1 MQSPKSFLTL
11 MLESAFLFFL
21 SAFLIR
27 MAVNILTEIWP
38 ALLTIAIVILAIVI
52 GWRAWKHMHDMGKW

>member
-1 MQSPKSFLTL
+1 

-38 ALLTIAIVILAIVI
+38 ALLVIAIVILILLI
-52 GWRAWKHMHDMGKW
+52 GWRIWRYLHDMGKW

>member
-1 MQSPKSFLTL
+1 MQPKNLLTL

-27 MAVNILTEIWP
+27 MAVHILTEIWP
-38 ALLTIAIVILAIVI
+38 ALLVIAIVVLILLI
-52 GWRAWKHMHDMGKW
+52 GWRIWRHLHDMGKW

>member
-1 MQSPKSFLTL
+1 MQPKNLLTL
-11 MLESAFLFFL
+11 ILESAFLFFL

-38 ALLTIAIVILAIVI
+38 ALLIIAIVILTIIA
-52 GWRAWKHMHDMGKW
+52 GWRIWRHLRDMGKW

>member
-11 MLESAFLFFL
+11 ILESAFLFFL

-27 MAVNILTEIWP
+27 MAVNILTEIWL
-38 ALLTIAIVILAIVI
+38 ALLIIAVMVLAGVA
-52 GWRAWKHMHDMGKW
+52 GWRIWKHMHDMGKW

>member
-1 MQSPKSFLTL
+1 MQPKNLLTL
-11 MLESAFLFFL
+11 ILESAFLFFL

-38 ALLTIAIVILAIVI
+38 ALLVIAIVILILLI
-52 GWRAWKHMHDMGKW
+52 GWRIWRHLRDMGKW

>member
-1 MQSPKSFLTL
+1 MQPKNLLTL

-38 ALLTIAIVILAIVI
+38 ALLVIAIVILILLI
-52 GWRAWKHMHDMGKW
+52 GWRIWRHLHDMGKW

>member
-1 MQSPKSFLTL
+1 MQPKNLLTL

-38 ALLTIAIVILAIVI
+38 ALLVIAIVIFILLI
-52 GWRAWKHMHDMGKW
+52 GWRIWKHLHDMGKW